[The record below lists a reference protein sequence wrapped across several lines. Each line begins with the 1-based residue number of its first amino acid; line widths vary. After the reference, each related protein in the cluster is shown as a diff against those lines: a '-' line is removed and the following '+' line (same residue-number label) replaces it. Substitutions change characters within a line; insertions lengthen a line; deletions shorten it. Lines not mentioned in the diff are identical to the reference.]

1 MAFTQLALFAVSM
14 IRFGLA
20 VSLALLLVSC
30 HPDAPLFKRTD
41 PNQTGV
47 TFTNQLQETEAENV
61 LAFEYFY
68 NGGGVAIG
76 DLNNDGRPDLFFT
89 GNQVPCKLYLNETE
103 PGSKLHFRDEST
115 KAGIGGRPDGWK
127 TGVTLVD
134 VNADGWLDI
143 YVCYSGLRTPDQR
156 RNQLFINNHNGPD
169 DTPTFTER
177 AAEYGLD
184 DPGYSVQATFFDYD
198 LDGDL
203 DCLLINHNLK
213 NYQRKEAAVMRN
225 ERDPYAGDKLF
236 ENRMSAGR
244 VRQSVTVRRSGE
256 RMSEY
261 QTLQKSKSKHS
272 LIHSFTHSQFVDVS
286 QQAGIK
292 GNPIGFGLGAS
303 VSDMNGDGWPDLYVT
318 NDYVEDDYLYINQR
332 NGSFK
337 DELRDRIEHSSYSA
351 MGVDVA
357 DLDNDG
363 RTDILTLDMRP
374 EDNARQKTLPWPDNW
389 NVYIAR
395 LQNGF
400 WHQNMQN
407 TLQMQQAD
415 GRFAD
420 LGELAGVSATDWSW
434 GALLA
439 DFDNDG
445 FKDIFVSNGMLRD
458 FTDSDFIR
466 FSEEAEASQT
476 HTSLLDQIRAMPAT
490 KTRNYAFHNNGNNTF
505 ANRQAAWGFD
515 EATVAN
521 GCAYADLD
529 NDGDLDLVTNNL
541 NEPARIFVNQT
552 RERNQSHY
560 LKIKLKGPAG
570 NPFGVGVKVTVW
582 QAGMSQVQE
591 FYPTRGFES
600 CSHGDMVFGL
610 PNGEKVVGVR
620 VRWPD
625 GREYDIPK
633 TGADQTLT
641 LDYRAARVPS
651 APGPAM
657 PAPMAP
663 LFQET
668 AAPAFVHAIPP
679 TNSFDGQVLLPT
691 QYAYS
696 GPRMTTADINA
707 DGQTDVFVC
716 GTAQQPGR
724 FFVQQSGQFTPQLL
738 SDAAPRKNMDAVL
751 ADFNG
756 DKRLDLYVVN
766 GGYEVRDAAARQ
778 DQFWVNTP
786 GGWVA
791 RPLPTETAN
800 GACAEVLDF
809 DHDGDLDLFVGG
821 SVLPLR
827 YPAADESFLLRNDGK
842 GNFTALPLGQLGIV
856 TDAVSTDINRDGWP
870 DLVLVGEWM
879 PVTVWLNQRNPAR
892 PFDPAK
898 AETVPNSE
906 GWWNRLE
913 KADLD
918 GDGDDDL
925 IAGNL
930 GLNSPVRASAE
941 NPATLVYDDFDQN
954 GTLDFFMNYQ
964 IGDKV
969 YPAYGRDEIC
979 EQVPTLRRRFTNYK
993 TYATATVADCFPPE
1007 AIAQAKHKTIT
1018 ELRTMAFENQQGKLV
1033 ARPLPQAAQVAP
1045 VFAILP
1051 TDLNHDGT
1059 IDLLL
1064 LGNNSQM
1071 RLRIG
1076 KLDANH
1082 GVVLANR
1089 RSWQFEA
1096 LPADQ
1101 TGLWLRG
1108 DVREAVRIG
1117 NQLLIGVNN
1126 APLKAFKL
1134 K

>member
-1 MAFTQLALFAVSM
+1 MTIQIKNGWLV
-14 IRFGLA
+14 
-20 VSLALLLVSC
+20 VLALLLAACGHES
-30 HPDAPLFKRTD
+30 PRFARAD
-41 PNQTGV
+41 PAQTGV
-47 TFTNQLQETEAENV
+47 SFINQLQETEAENV

-89 GNQVPCKLYLNETE
+89 GNQVPCKLYLNQTE
-103 PGSKLHFRDEST
+103 PGGKLHFRDVSAQ
-115 KAGIGGRPDGWK
+115 AGTEGRPHGWK
-127 TGVTLVD
+127 TGVTLAD

-143 YVCYSGLRTPDQR
+143 YVCYSGLRTPDER
-156 RNQLFINNHNGPD
+156 RNQLFINNHNGPNG
-169 DTPTFTER
+169 TPTFTDR

-198 LDGDL
+198 KDGDL
-203 DCLLINHNLK
+203 DCFLINHNLK

-225 ERDPYAGDKLF
+225 ERDNYAGDKLF
-236 ENRMSAGR
+236 ENRG
-244 VRQSVTVRRSGE
+244 GE
-256 RMSEY
+256 ATKKRIPTSPP
-261 QTLQKSKSKHS
+261 
-272 LIHSFTHSQFVDVS
+272 FVDVS

-292 GNPIGFGLGAS
+292 SNPIGFGLGVS
-303 VSDMNGDGWPDLYVT
+303 VSDLNGDGWPDLYVT
-318 NDYVEDDYLYINQR
+318 NDYVEDDYLYVNQR
-332 NGSFK
+332 DGTFR
-337 DELRDRIEHSSYSA
+337 DELRDRVEHSSYSA
-351 MGVDVA
+351 MGVDIA

-389 NVYIAR
+389 NVYQAR
-395 LQNGF
+395 LKNGF

-420 LGELAGVSATDWSW
+420 LGELAGVSSTDWSW

-445 FKDIFVSNGMLRD
+445 FKDMFVSNGMLRD
-458 FTDSDFIR
+458 FTDGDFIR

-490 KTRNYAFHNNGNNTF
+490 KTRNYAFHNNHDGQGGCPTF
-505 ANRQAAWGFD
+505 ANRQADWGFD
-515 EATVAN
+515 EPTVAN

-529 NDGDLDLVTNNL
+529 NDGDLDIVTNNL
-541 NEPARIFVNQT
+541 NQPARIFVNQT
-552 RERNQSHY
+552 RERKQGHY
-560 LKIKLKGPAG
+560 LKIHLKGPAG
-570 NPFGVGVKVTVW
+570 NLFGVGAKVTVW
-582 QAGMSQVQE
+582 QAGITQTQE

-600 CSHGDMVFGL
+600 CSHSDMLFGL
-610 PNGEKVVGVR
+610 PDGDKVVGAR
-620 VRWPD
+620 VRWPN
-625 GREYDIPK
+625 GREFDWVK
-633 TGADQTLT
+633 THANQTLVA
-641 LDYRAARVPS
+641 DYEAGSFPAVHSQAASVIPPMLFS
-651 APGPAM
+651 EATAPN
-657 PAPMAP
+657 
-663 LFQET
+663 FT
-668 AAPAFVHAIPP
+668 HVIPP

-691 QYAYS
+691 QYAYT
-696 GPRMTTADINA
+696 GPRMVTADING
-707 DGQTDVFVC
+707 DRQTDVFVC
-716 GTAQQPGR
+716 GTAEQPGR
-724 FFVQQSGQFTPQLL
+724 FFVQKTGQFTPYLL
-738 SDAAPRKNMDAVL
+738 PTLAPRKNTDAVL
-751 ADFNG
+751 ADFDG
-756 DKRLDLYVVN
+756 DKRPDLYVVN
-766 GGYEVRDAAARQ
+766 GGYEIRDPLARQ
-778 DQFWVNTP
+778 DQLWLNTP

-791 RPLPTETAN
+791 QVLPPETAN
-800 GACAEVLDF
+800 GSCVEVLDV

-827 YPAADESFLLRNDGK
+827 YPAADESFLLRNNGK
-842 GNFTALPLGQLGIV
+842 GQFTAMPLGRLGIV
-856 TDAVSTDINRDGWP
+856 TDAVTTDLNRDGWP

-879 PVTVWLNQRNPAR
+879 PVTVWLNQRNAAQ

-898 AETVPNSE
+898 AQAIPNSE
-906 GWWNRLE
+906 GWWNRIE

-930 GLNSPVRASAE
+930 GLNSPIRASVE
-941 NPATLVYDDFDQN
+941 KPATLVYDDFDQN

-979 EQVPTLRRRFTNYK
+979 EQVPMLRRRFTNYK
-993 TYATATVADCFPPE
+993 TYATATVTDCFPPE
-1007 AIAQAKHKTIT
+1007 ALAQAKHKTIT
-1018 ELRTMAFENQQGKLV
+1018 ELRSLLFDNQSGTLV

-1051 TDLNHDGT
+1051 TDVNHDGKL
-1059 IDLLL
+1059 DLLL

-1089 RSWQFEA
+1089 GHWQFDA

-1108 DVREAVRIG
+1108 DVRDAVRVNNDVLFG
-1117 NQLLIGVNN
+1117 MNN
-1126 APLKAFKL
+1126 APMKAFRIKER
-1134 K
+1134 